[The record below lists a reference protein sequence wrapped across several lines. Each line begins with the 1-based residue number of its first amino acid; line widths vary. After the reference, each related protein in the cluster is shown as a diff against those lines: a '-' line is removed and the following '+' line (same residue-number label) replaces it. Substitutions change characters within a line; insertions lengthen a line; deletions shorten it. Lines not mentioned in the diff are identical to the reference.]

1 MDEQPSSAL
10 GRTLGQRLSALRAV
24 DLRAAIRLRGVVTG
38 VADGVAHVVG
48 LMDVGSDE
56 LVAFDSGVLGMA
68 YELEQDQIGV
78 VLLDGADRVCA
89 GEGVEPLGRVPSLPV
104 GGDLLGRVIDP
115 LGRPLDDGPPI
126 RGGSRPVL
134 RAAPRLAE
142 RAPVE
147 RPLLTGIMV
156 VDAALPIGRG
166 QRQLIVGDR
175 NVGKTSLALDIVA
188 AQRPGDVFCVYVLV
202 GQPMSR
208 VLSTREALRDCG
220 ALGNTVVIAADAAS
234 APGLQYLAPY
244 AGATAAEYFCGLGS
258 DALVIYD
265 DLTKHA
271 DTYRELALLL
281 GRSPGREAFPG
292 DIFHIHAQLL
302 ERATALNAE
311 HGGGSVT
318 AFPIVETTE
327 SDISAYIP
335 TNLISITDGQLYLD
349 TNRFERNQ
357 RPAIDIGRSV
367 SRVGGA
373 AQTAA
378 MRTAARNLRIV
389 MSRFETLESLTRVG
403 LDVDPATKSAV
414 ERGLLIRELLRQ
426 SRFTVRSAA
435 EQIVALT
442 AVDAGWLDAL
452 TPSTVSEA
460 TWAAAG
466 RVATELPDIFE
477 ALTDGRQPPPGWKD
491 RVHDLVER
499 FSPERP

>member
-1 MDEQPSSAL
+1 MNEQQSPWLDHSP
-10 GRTLGQRLSALRAV
+10 GQRLSTLTAI
-24 DLRAAIRLRGVVTG
+24 DLRPALRLRGVVAG
-38 VADGVAHVVG
+38 VADGVAQVVG
-48 LMDVGSDE
+48 LPDVGSDE
-56 LVAFDSGVLGMA
+56 LVLFDSGVLGMA
-68 YELEQDQIGV
+68 YELEWDRIGV

-89 GEGVEPLGRVPSLPV
+89 GEGVESLSRVPALPV
-104 GGDLLGRVIDP
+104 GSDLLGRVIDP
-115 LGRPLDDGPPI
+115 LGRPLDDGPPL
-126 RGGSRPVL
+126 RGTSRAVL

-147 RPLLTGIMV
+147 RPLLTGVMV
-156 VDAALPIGRG
+156 IDAAIPIGRG

-175 NVGKTSLALDIVA
+175 NVGKTALALDIVA
-188 AQRPGDVFCVYVLV
+188 AQHAGDVYCVYVLI

-208 VLSTREALRDCG
+208 VLNIQEALRGCG
-220 ALGNTVVIAADAAS
+220 ALANTVVIAADAAA

-258 DALVIYD
+258 DALVVYD

-281 GRSPGREAFPG
+281 GRAPGREAFPG

-302 ERATALNAE
+302 ERATARNSD

-349 TNRFERNQ
+349 TGRFERNL

-373 AQTAA
+373 AQTGP
-378 MRTAARNLRIV
+378 MRTAARSLRIM

-414 ERGLLIRELLRQ
+414 DRGLLIRELLRQ
-426 SRFTVRSAA
+426 PRFTVRSVA
-435 EQIVALT
+435 EQIAVLT
-442 AVDAGWLDAL
+442 AISEGWLDAL
-452 TPSTVSEA
+452 PPSVVGQV
-460 TWAAAG
+460 TWRTAA
-466 RVATELPDIFE
+466 RVASEQPDIFE
-477 ALTDGRQPPPGWKD
+477 ALMDGREPPADWKD
-491 RVHDLVER
+491 RLRDMVER
-499 FSPERP
+499 AGGTP